1 MGAARWAIEPAANPS
16 VVRVH
21 VAHELTDR
29 TILTTPPAEVAMPV
43 AGLLEIEAVRTVD
56 LHRYRMRLNLRPGS
70 NRART
75 ASHAREVLGAAWGEP
90 VPLESDEGPRAFAV
104 VYEGPRRVAES
115 AEMAAGV
122 PLLEV
127 LFDVEGVSEAV
138 AGTGMVLVRLGRLFG
153 WDWGERAVGAA
164 LTALGTR

>member
-1 MGAARWAIEPAANPS
+1 MRAARWAIEPAANPY

-29 TILTTPPAEVAMPV
+29 TILTTPPADVSMPV

-70 NRART
+70 DRSRT
-75 ASHAREVLGAAWGEP
+75 TSHTRDVLGAAWGEP
-90 VPLESDEGPRAFAV
+90 VGLESDEGPRAFAV
-104 VYEGPRRVAES
+104 AYEGPRRVAES

-122 PLLEV
+122 PVLEA

-138 AGTGMVLVRLGRLFG
+138 AGTGMVLVRLGRLFD
-153 WDWGERAVGAA
+153 WDRGERAVGAA
-164 LTALGTR
+164 LAAMGAR